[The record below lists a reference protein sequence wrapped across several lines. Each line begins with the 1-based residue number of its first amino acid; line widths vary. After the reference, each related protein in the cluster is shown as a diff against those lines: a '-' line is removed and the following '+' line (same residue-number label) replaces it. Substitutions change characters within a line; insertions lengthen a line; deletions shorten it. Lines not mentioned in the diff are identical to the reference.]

1 MLRRIIQSVQE
12 RAHANANS
20 STNFLARLR
29 ATVDDCVRL
38 VNSDSVN
45 PDPTTQSLATVFI
58 IIFVFPS
65 PRPLPYI
72 NIYTRKGA
80 GRWKHENDNKNS
92 GKRLCPTRRPLTIE
106 WRHAFELNRY
116 AIWIGWNSNTLLF
129 LFSWL
134 VSDVKHVYTGWNSNA
149 LLLIA
154 TRYYF
159 L

>member
-1 MLRRIIQSVQE
+1 MLHLSQWKAQKYQRVGILANYIVQFSTHYWGCAIYQCVGNMLRRIIQSVQE

-38 VNSDSVN
+38 VSSDSVN
-45 PDPTTQSLATVFI
+45 PDPIS
-58 IIFVFPS
+58 
-65 PRPLPYI
+65 
-72 NIYTRKGA
+72 
-80 GRWKHENDNKNS
+80 
-92 GKRLCPTRRPLTIE
+92 RPLTTE
-106 WRHAFELNRY
+106 WRQAFELNRY
-116 AIWIGWNSNTLLF
+116 AIRIGWNSNALLF

-134 VSDVKHVYTGWNSNA
+134 VSNVKPVYTGWNSNA

-159 L
+159 